1 MQRQG
6 TFMRDQVHD
15 RVASIM
21 NWSSPE
27 QDEPSI
33 RPGEYLLTGLL
44 TAVYIL
50 ALAAAA

>member
-1 MQRQG
+1 MQRQRI
-6 TFMRDQVHD
+6 FMRDQVHD

-21 NWSSPE
+21 NWSPR
-27 QDEPSI
+27 EPNEPTI
-33 RPGEYLLTGLL
+33 RSGEYLLTGLL